1 VLPVSLHAATCRID
15 ARAIVTLKVPRLG
28 TPFEWDAHHAARDG
42 MVQFVASVP
51 LEGGSILTAGVITG
65 KDGARSIVLAEL
77 DRRGRA
83 TRENVYKAKDNE
95 HLAGMVASGK
105 KVILLSSFRSG
116 EKHDHGEIRIAWYGL
131 SGKFLKEALLTSDS
145 YNYDGGA
152 IAADKDGIIVAFNAK
167 HKKNDSRQALLA
179 RFDDAGTKTW
189 QRGYTTGWFDGV
201 SINADGTILATG
213 RTAVGASNAA
223 WIVSL
228 TAKGGIVW
236 QRTIPRGGE
245 SGFSFSSSVPGGFLA
260 AGYTKP
266 ADDKAQAV
274 LLVALDTR
282 GNMRWE
288 RYIRSNEFS
297 FTPAGLLTEEDGR
310 VIAAAS
316 ATAVDM
322 SNRNHVRLI
331 VFSPRGELMQDEDYI
346 DGLGV
351 RASAMTR
358 GWGDQQIITATV
370 DSDEKPADPNANA
383 FKNSTSA
390 GTAIVEK
397 GWVFVAPG
405 LPAWADSC
413 KRQNE

>member
-1 VLPVSLHAATCRID
+1 
-15 ARAIVTLKVPRLG
+15 
-28 TPFEWDAHHAARDG
+28 
-42 MVQFVASVP
+42 
-51 LEGGSILTAGVITG
+51 
-65 KDGARSIVLAEL
+65 
-77 DRRGRA
+77 
-83 TRENVYKAKDNE
+83 
-95 HLAGMVASGK
+95 
-105 KVILLSSFRSG
+105 
-116 EKHDHGEIRIAWYGL
+116 
-131 SGKFLKEALLTSDS
+131 
-145 YNYDGGA
+145 
-152 IAADKDGIIVAFNAK
+152 
-167 HKKNDSRQALLA
+167 
-179 RFDDAGTKTW
+179 
-189 QRGYTTGWFDGV
+189 
-201 SINADGTILATG
+201 
-213 RTAVGASNAA
+213 
-223 WIVSL
+223 
-228 TAKGGIVW
+228 
-236 QRTIPRGGE
+236 
-245 SGFSFSSSVPGGFLA
+245 LA

-266 ADDKAQAV
+266 ADDKAQAI
-274 LLVALDTR
+274 LLVALDTQ

-322 SNRNHVRLI
+322 GNRNHVRLI

-346 DGLGV
+346 DGLGA

-405 LPAWADSC
+405 LPGWTDSC
-413 KRQNE
+413 KRQ